1 MSNKESDIVKRA
13 RSSQKQRSEPTTEN
27 EEEASIAQTGIAAML
42 TELKTLRA
50 EFSGFGSKLDGID
63 GRLCKMA
70 NSVEAL
76 ENNMNE
82 VKRDVASNIARMEEA
97 ETRIMST
104 EDKLETTTADLSKA
118 SGWILESKIE
128 DLENRSRRKN
138 LRMFGLREG
147 EEGNRQLLD
156 YVQEMLP
163 GWLGTDK
170 SITLERAHWAQQNRT
185 KTHTLSEIPRSGIC
199 VPLLQS
205 T

>member
-1 MSNKESDIVKRA
+1 MD
-13 RSSQKQRSEPTTEN
+13 Q
-27 EEEASIAQTGIAAML
+27 ASIAAIL
-42 TELKTLRA
+42 TELNTLRV

-63 GRLCKMA
+63 RRLCKMA

-82 VKRDVASNIARMEEA
+82 VKRDVASNIAPMEEA

-104 EDKLETTTADLSKA
+104 EEKLETSMAELSKA
-118 SGWILESKIE
+118 SGQITYLESKVE
-128 DLENRSRRKN
+128 DMENRSQRKN

-163 GWLGTDK
+163 GWLGTDTP
-170 SITLERAHWAQQNRT
+170 IMLERAHQTLGPAKQNQDRPVLIHFL
-185 KTHTLSEIPRSGIC
+185 KLQDREFVFRCSKVRDIKHNGNK
-199 VPLLQS
+199 LLHS
-205 T
+205 RLLR